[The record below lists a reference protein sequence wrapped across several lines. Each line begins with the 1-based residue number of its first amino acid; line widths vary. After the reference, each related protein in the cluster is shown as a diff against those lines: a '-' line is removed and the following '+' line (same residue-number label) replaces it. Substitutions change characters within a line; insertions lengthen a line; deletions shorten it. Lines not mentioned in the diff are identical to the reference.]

1 MASRAETAAAT
12 RTALLEAAA
21 GLLDEGGLE
30 AVTLRAVG
38 SRAGVSRGA
47 PYGHFADKEDLLCA
61 LAVEQW
67 EDLTRDLER
76 LQADPDLSGR
86 ERLKRALVL
95 MLGVARHR
103 PHVYGLMFATP
114 SRDPELLIDA
124 ASRSQEVFLSMVA
137 DVVGPKDARRTG
149 ALLMSTAHGIAGM
162 ERSGQLNPAKWGAS
176 GDELVEMLIATLGR

>member
-12 RTALLEAAA
+12 RSALLEAAS

-61 LAVEQW
+61 LAVQQW
-67 EDLTRDLER
+67 DDLTDDLEK
-76 LQADPDLSGR
+76 LQTDLDLSGR
-86 ERLKRALVL
+86 ERLQRALVL

-103 PHVYGLMFATP
+103 PHVYGLMFTTP
-114 SRDPELLIDA
+114 SRSPEVLIDA

-137 DVVGPKDARRTG
+137 EVVGQEDARRTG
-149 ALLMSTAHGIAGM
+149 ALLMSTAHGVAGM
-162 ERSGQLNPAKWGAS
+162 ERSGQLNPAKWGAT
-176 GDELVEMLIATLGR
+176 GDELIEMLISTLGR